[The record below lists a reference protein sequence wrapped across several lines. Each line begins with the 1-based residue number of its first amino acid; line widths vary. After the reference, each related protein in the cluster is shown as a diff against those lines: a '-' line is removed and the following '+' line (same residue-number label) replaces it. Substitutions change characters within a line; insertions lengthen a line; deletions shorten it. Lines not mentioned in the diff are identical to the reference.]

1 LLFTAY
7 LDEADT
13 HGPSPTIIMA
23 GFLGHARQWEIFDR
37 RLRALQRR
45 DGFSIFHASE
55 FNSKSGELQIG
66 PMQSIKL
73 VNDLTELVRA

>member
-1 LLFTAY
+1 VGRKERFLLFTAY
-7 LDEADT
+7 FDEADT

-45 DGFSIFHASE
+45 DGSASSTPAS
-55 FNSKSGELQIG
+55 SKANRANLQIG
-66 PMQSIKL
+66 PMAN
-73 VNDLTELVRA
+73 V

>member
-7 LDEADT
+7 FDEPDT

-23 GFLGHARQWEIFDR
+23 GFLGHAREWEIFDR

-45 DGFSIFHASE
+45 HGFSIFHASD
-55 FNSKSGELQIG
+55 FKSNSGEFADW
-66 PMQSIKL
+66 PDADAWMS
-73 VNDLTELVRA
+73 NCRC